1 MKVPYL
7 DLKAQYERI
16 RQEVNARI
24 LSVLNHG
31 QFILGPEVTELE
43 ERLADFAGTRYCI
56 GCASGTDALLMSLM
70 SLGIGVGDEV
80 ITTPFT
86 FVATAETISLL
97 GAVPVFVDID
107 PRTYNINP
115 QLIEPAITPATRAI
129 VPVSLFGQ
137 CSDMDTICAI
147 GDNHGIAVIE
157 DAAQS
162 FGATYKDRR
171 STNLC
176 LIGCTSFF
184 PAKPLGCYGD
194 GGACFTNDDDIAT
207 ALRQI
212 RAHGQESRY
221 HHARV
226 GINGRIDTLQAA
238 VLLAKLNIFDDEIR
252 RRQEIAIAYDSMLSD
267 SVTTPY
273 VEPYNRSVY
282 AQYTIACESRNEV
295 AKKLKEV
302 GIPTAVHY
310 PVPLHLQRA
319 FLHLG
324 YRPGDFPTA
333 EHAAE
338 SVLSLPLHPYLTW
351 EQTELIAQEL
361 KTSLTL
367 GASV

>member
-1 MKVPYL
+1 M
-7 DLKAQYERI
+7 RI
-16 RQEVNARI
+16 RQEVDSRI
-24 LSVLNHG
+24 SSVLNHT
-31 QFILGPEVTELE
+31 QFILGPEVAELE
-43 ERLADFAGTRYCI
+43 ERLADYTGARYCI
-56 GCASGTDALLMSLM
+56 GCASGTDALMMSLM
-70 SLGIGVGDEV
+70 SLGIGLGDEV

-97 GAVPVFVDID
+97 GARPVFVDID
-107 PRTYNINP
+107 FRTYNIDP
-115 QLIEPAITPATRAI
+115 QLIESAITPATRAI
-129 VPVSLFGQ
+129 IPVSLFGQ

-147 GDNHGIAVIE
+147 GDKHGIAVIE

-162 FGATYKDRR
+162 FGASYKDRR
-171 STNLC
+171 STNLS

-194 GGACFTNDDDIAT
+194 GGACFTNDNGIAT
-207 ALRQI
+207 ALQQI

-238 VLLAKLNIFDDEIR
+238 ILLAKLDIFDDEIR
-252 RRQEIAIAYDSMLSD
+252 RRQEIAVEYDTMLSNA
-267 SVTTPY
+267 VTTPY

-295 AKKLKEV
+295 ARKLKEV

-310 PVPLHLQRA
+310 PIPLHLQRA

-324 YRPGDFPTA
+324 HRRGDFPTA
-333 EHAAE
+333 EYAAE
-338 SVLSLPLHPYLTW
+338 SVLSLPMHPYLTR